1 VGPETAISAIDS
13 VFDFSFGRVSVKPYF
28 VVSTAVK
35 PWIMIT
41 VPEEVIPPVTT
52 KKYDRWRSGVLAIFC
67 QLLILQTALG
77 QPAVQQGLR
86 IIVIEGEGARN
97 VTQQISA
104 RPLIV
109 RIVDPSGRAVSG
121 ANVTFTAPQVG
132 ASGDFENDSR
142 TIRVVSGGDG
152 NANAG
157 SFHPN
162 GMEGPYQIV
171 VRAEFQ
177 GQMATQSILQRNVS
191 KGGGHKKVILI
202 LAIAGAAAGAAVA
215 AHTNNGSSSSA
226 PTITF
231 GGSAVGA
238 PK

>member
-1 VGPETAISAIDS
+1 

-41 VPEEVIPPVTT
+41 VHEEVIPPVTI
-52 KKYDRWRSGVLAIFC
+52 KKYDRWRRGVLAIFC
-67 QLLILQTALG
+67 QLLVLQSALG
-77 QPAVQQGLR
+77 RPAAAPQGLR
-86 IIVIEGEGARN
+86 IIVIEGEGAKN
-97 VTQQISA
+97 VTQQIAA

-109 RIVDPSGRAVSG
+109 RIVDPTGRPVSG

-162 GMEGPYQIV
+162 GNQGPYQIV

-177 GQMATQSILQRNVS
+177 GQMATNSILQTNVG

-202 LAIAGAAAGAAVA
+202 IAIAGAAAAAAVA
-215 AHTNNGSSSSA
+215 AHTNNGNSSSA